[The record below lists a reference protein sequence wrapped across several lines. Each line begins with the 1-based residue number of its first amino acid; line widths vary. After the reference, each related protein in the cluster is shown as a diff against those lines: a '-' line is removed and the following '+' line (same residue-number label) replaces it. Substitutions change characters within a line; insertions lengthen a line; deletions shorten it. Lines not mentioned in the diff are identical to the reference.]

1 MMGARDDEQEE
12 YQKESKRKG
21 ADFVYVKGC
30 TLTVSLPSY
39 GILTSGPLT
48 YPSNRPIA
56 AVHENKNGG
65 KLLVAGSVEMFLDYY
80 FESEENQKIMDFF
93 MKFFLTNEVDFEFT
107 KEDGETIPYCHVP
120 DIA

>member
-56 AVHENKNGG
+56 AVHENKSGG

-93 MKFFLTNEVDFEFT
+93 MKFFLTNEVDF
-107 KEDGETIPYCHVP
+107 
-120 DIA
+120 